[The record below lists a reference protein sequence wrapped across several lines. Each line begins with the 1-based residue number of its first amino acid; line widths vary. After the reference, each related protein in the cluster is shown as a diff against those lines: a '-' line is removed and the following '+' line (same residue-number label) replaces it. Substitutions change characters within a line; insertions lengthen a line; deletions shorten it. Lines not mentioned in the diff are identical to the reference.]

1 MSLFLLNCYVLLYKI
16 KVIYIYRDI
25 PLILFSKIIPTL
37 KCNKLGHTNTERYGD
52 GMFSDTIAAIA
63 TFPGNAGINII
74 RISGIDAL
82 KIAYKIFVD
91 KNKQKMTNFKPRYLH
106 YGYISDKNNKIID
119 EVLMSYMKAPNTY
132 TKEDI
137 IEINCHG
144 GVISA
149 KKILDTVL
157 EQGCRAAERGEF
169 TKRAFLNGRIDLTQ
183 AEAVIDII
191 NSKTDY
197 SHEISVNHLEGRLS
211 KQINTVIDEIME
223 LLANIE
229 VNIDFPEYDEDEITI
244 EKVKKLCDN
253 LVKEL
258 DKLIKTAD
266 TGKIFKEGIKTVI
279 LGKPNVGKS
288 SLMNFLL
295 NENRAIVTEIPGTTR
310 DTIEEYV
317 NIKGVPL
324 RIIDTA
330 GIRETND
337 IVEKIGV
344 EKALN
349 KVNEADLII
358 MIFDSSKELEKEDE
372 QIIDYIKNKKV
383 IYIKNKTDLQNKLDL
398 SVYENIEKEIINISV
413 LQNQGLD
420 DIIDKINNMFFEG
433 HLNVTDELIINN
445 ARHKN
450 LLIKAKS
457 SIEEVLK
464 SIENNMTIDFIE
476 IDLKEAME
484 QLGLIVGKSVSDD
497 LIDISRRLGPGA

>member
-1 MSLFLLNCYVLLYKI
+1 
-16 KVIYIYRDI
+16 
-25 PLILFSKIIPTL
+25 
-37 KCNKLGHTNTERYGD
+37 
-52 GMFSDTIAAIA
+52 MFSDTIAAIA

-74 RISGIDAL
+74 RISGRDAL
-82 KIAYKIFVD
+82 NIANKIFID
-91 KNKQKMTNFKPRYLH
+91 KNKQKKTNLKPRYLH
-106 YGYISDKNNKIID
+106 YGFIVDKSNKIID
-119 EVLMSYMKAPNTY
+119 EVLISYMKAPNTY

-144 GVISA
+144 GIISA

-157 EQGCRAAERGEF
+157 SYGCRTAEKGEF

-191 NSKTDY
+191 NSKTDS
-197 SHEISVNHLEGRLS
+197 SHEISMNHLEGRLS
-211 KQINTVIDEIME
+211 KQINLVIDEIME

-244 EKVKKLCDN
+244 EKVKNLCEN
-253 LVKEL
+253 LFMEL

-330 GIRETND
+330 GIRETD
-337 IVEKIGV
+337 DTVEKIGV

-349 KVNEADLII
+349 KVSEADLVI
-358 MIFDSSKELEKEDE
+358 MIFDSSKELEIEDE
-372 QIIDYIKNKKV
+372 KILDYIKNKKV
-383 IYIKNKTDLQNKLDL
+383 IYIKNKTDLENKLNL
-398 SVYENIEKEIINISV
+398 SSYEKIEEEILNISIV
-413 LQNQGLD
+413 KNQGLD
-420 DIIDKINNMFFEG
+420 DIIEKINKLFFEG
-433 HLNVTDELIINN
+433 HLNVSDELIINN
-445 ARHKN
+445 VRHKN
-450 LLIKAKS
+450 LLINAKS

-464 SIENNMTIDFIE
+464 SIENNMTIDFVE

-497 LIDISRRLGPGA
+497 LVDKIFNEFCIGK

>member
-1 MSLFLLNCYVLLYKI
+1 
-16 KVIYIYRDI
+16 
-25 PLILFSKIIPTL
+25 
-37 KCNKLGHTNTERYGD
+37 
-52 GMFSDTIAAIA
+52 MFSDTIAAIA

-74 RISGIDAL
+74 RISGIDASH
-82 KIAYKIFVD
+82 IAGKIFID
-91 KNKQKMTNFKPRYLH
+91 KNKKKNLRFKPRYLH
-106 YGYISDKNNKIID
+106 YGYIVDKQDRIID
-119 EVLMSYMKAPNTY
+119 EVLISYMKAPNTY

-144 GVISA
+144 GIISA

-157 EQGCRAAERGEF
+157 SYGCRAAERGEF

-191 NSKTDY
+191 NSKTDS
-197 SHEISVNHLEGRLS
+197 SHEISVKHLEGRLS
-211 KQINTVIDEIME
+211 KQINLVIDEIME

-244 EKVKKLCDN
+244 GKVKSLCDSLAN
-253 LVKEL
+253 EL
-258 DKLIKTAD
+258 DKLIRTAD

-330 GIRETND
+330 GIRETED
-337 IVEKIGV
+337 TVEKIGV
-344 EKALN
+344 EKALD
-349 KVNEADLII
+349 KVSEADLVM
-358 MIFDSSKELEKEDE
+358 MIFDSSKELEKEDKKILE
-372 QIIDYIKNKKV
+372 YIKNKKV
-383 IYIKNKTDLQNKLDL
+383 IYIKNKTDLENKLNLND
-398 SVYENIEKEIINISV
+398 YKEIDNEIINISI

-420 DIIDKINNMFFEG
+420 DIIDKINKMFFEG
-433 HLNVTDELIINN
+433 NLNVSDELIINN
-445 ARHKN
+445 VRHKN

-457 SIEEVLK
+457 SIEDVLE

-476 IDLKEAME
+476 IDLKQAME

-497 LIDISRRLGPGA
+497 LVDKIFNEFCIGK

>member
-1 MSLFLLNCYVLLYKI
+1 
-16 KVIYIYRDI
+16 
-25 PLILFSKIIPTL
+25 
-37 KCNKLGHTNTERYGD
+37 
-52 GMFSDTIAAIA
+52 MFSDTIAALA

-74 RISGIDAL
+74 RISGTNAL
-82 KIAYKIFVD
+82 NIALEIFVD
-91 KNKQKMTNFKPRYLH
+91 KNKEEKTELKPRYLH
-106 YGYISDKNNKIID
+106 YGYIVDKDNKVID
-119 EVLMSYMKAPNTY
+119 EVLISYMKTPNTY

-144 GVISA
+144 GIISA
-149 KKILDTVL
+149 KKILDTIL
-157 EQGCRAAERGEF
+157 TYDCRPAERGEF

-191 NSKTDY
+191 NSKTDS

-211 KQINTVIDEIME
+211 KQINAVIDEIMD
-223 LLANIE
+223 LLANIQ

-244 EKVKKLCDN
+244 EKIKNLCDS
-253 LVKEL
+253 LSEEL

-317 NIKGVPL
+317 NIKGLPL

-330 GIRETND
+330 GIRETD
-337 IVEKIGV
+337 DKVEKIGV
-344 EKALN
+344 EKALE
-349 KVNEADLII
+349 KVSEADLVM
-358 MIFDSSKELEKEDE
+358 MIFDSSRELEKEDE
-372 QIIDYIKNKKV
+372 KIIDYIKNKRV
-383 IYIKNKTDLQNKLDL
+383 IYIRNKTDLENKLDL
-398 SVYENIEKEIINISV
+398 SSYKEIEKGLINISII
-413 LQNQGLD
+413 QNQGLD
-420 DIIDKINNMFFEG
+420 DIIDKLNVLFFEG
-433 HLNVTDELIINN
+433 HLDVSSELIINN

-450 LLIKAKS
+450 LLIKAKN
-457 SIEEVLK
+457 SINEVLI
-464 SIENNMTIDFIE
+464 SIGNNMTIDFIE

-497 LIDISRRLGPGA
+497 LVDKIFDEFCIGK

>member
-1 MSLFLLNCYVLLYKI
+1 MY
-16 KVIYIYRDI
+16 
-25 PLILFSKIIPTL
+25 
-37 KCNKLGHTNTERYGD
+37 
-52 GMFSDTIAAIA
+52 SDTIAAIA

-74 RISGIDAL
+74 RISGDEAL
-82 KIAYKIFVD
+82 YIAEKIFV
-91 KNKQKMTNFKPRYLH
+91 KKGGNLESIKLKPRYLH
-106 YGYISDKNNKIID
+106 YGYVVDKDNKEID
-119 EVLMSYMKAPNTY
+119 EVLISYMNAPKTY
-132 TKEDI
+132 TREDI

-144 GVISA
+144 GIISA

-157 EQGCRAAERGEF
+157 YYGCRPAERGEF

-191 NSKTDY
+191 NSKTDS

-211 KQINTVIDEIME
+211 REINEVIEKIMQ

-229 VNIDFPEYDEDEITI
+229 VNIDFPEYDEDEVTI
-244 EKVKKLCDN
+244 AKAKDLCEKIS
-253 LVKEL
+253 
-258 DKLIKTAD
+258 DKIDRLIRTAD

-330 GIRETND
+330 GIRDTED
-337 IVEKIGV
+337 KVERIGV
-344 EKALN
+344 EKALS

-358 MIFDSSKELEKEDE
+358 MLFDSSRELETEDE
-372 QIIDYIKNKKV
+372 KIIDYIKNKKT
-383 IYIKNKTDLQNKLDL
+383 IYIKNKTDLENKLNL
-398 SVYENIEKEIINISV
+398 SKHKNIENEIINISV
-413 LQNQGLD
+413 VKNQGLEE
-420 DIIDKINNMFFEG
+420 IIDKINRMFFEG
-433 HLNVTDELIINN
+433 TINLSNELIINN

-450 LLIKAKS
+450 LLEKAKNS
-457 SIEEVLK
+457 LDEVLK
-464 SIENNMTIDFIE
+464 SINNDMTIDFIE

-484 QLGLIVGKSVSDD
+484 NLGLIIGKSVSDD
-497 LIDISRRLGPGA
+497 LVDKIFNEFCIGK

>member
-1 MSLFLLNCYVLLYKI
+1 MN
-16 KVIYIYRDI
+16 
-25 PLILFSKIIPTL
+25 
-37 KCNKLGHTNTERYGD
+37 
-52 GMFSDTIAAIA
+52 SDTIAAIA

-74 RISGIDAL
+74 RISGDNAL
-82 KIAYKIFVD
+82 NIAEKIFVKKS
-91 KNKQKMTNFKPRYLH
+91 KNIEKNIEFKPRYLH
-106 YGYISDKNNKIID
+106 YGYIVDKDNKIID
-119 EVLMSYMKAPNTY
+119 EVLISYMNAPKTY

-144 GVISA
+144 GIISA
-149 KKILDTVL
+149 KKILETVL
-157 EQGCRAAERGEF
+157 LHGCRLAERGEF

-191 NSKTDY
+191 NSKTDS
-197 SHEISVNHLEGRLS
+197 SHEISMNHLEGRLS
-211 KQINTVIDEIME
+211 KEINKIIAKIMD

-244 EKVKKLCDN
+244 GN
-253 LVKEL
+253 VKEL
-258 DKLIKTAD
+258 SETIVDKLDRLIKTAD

-330 GIRETND
+330 GIRDTED
-337 IVEKIGV
+337 KVEKIGV
-344 EKALN
+344 EKALE

-358 MIFDSSKELEKEDE
+358 MLFDSSKELEAEDE
-372 QIIDYIKNKKV
+372 KILEYIKNKKV
-383 IYIKNKTDLQNKLDL
+383 IYIKNKTDLENRLVLNK
-398 SVYENIEKEIINISV
+398 YENIEEEIINISV
-413 LQNQGLD
+413 LNNQGLD
-420 DIIDKINNMFFEG
+420 EIIEKISQMFFEG
-433 HLNVTDELIINN
+433 SINVSNDLIINN
-445 ARHKN
+445 VRHKN
-450 LLIKAKS
+450 LLINAKNS
-457 SIEEVLK
+457 LDEVLK
-464 SIENNMTIDFIE
+464 SINNGMTIDFIE
-476 IDLKEAME
+476 IDLKESME

-497 LIDISRRLGPGA
+497 LVDKIFNEFCIGK